1 MRKVLPDIAF
11 HRNARLYKLLA
22 NEKRLQILNN
32 IKHEEKSVEEL
43 LKITKL
49 PKANLSQ
56 HLALL
61 RHSRIVHTRKQGLN
75 VYYKII
81 DPEIIEP
88 CVILHGL
95 WKKGRIS

>member
-1 MRKVLPDIAF
+1 MKAVLPSIAF
-11 HRNARLYKLLA
+11 HHNAKLYKLLA

-32 IKHEEKSVEEL
+32 IKYRELSVEEL

-49 PKANLSQ
+49 PKSNLSQ

-61 RHSRIVHTRKQGLN
+61 RHSRLVHTRKQGLN

-81 DPEIIEP
+81 DPDIIEP
-88 CVILHGL
+88 CAILHRL
-95 WKKGRIS
+95 WLKGRLA